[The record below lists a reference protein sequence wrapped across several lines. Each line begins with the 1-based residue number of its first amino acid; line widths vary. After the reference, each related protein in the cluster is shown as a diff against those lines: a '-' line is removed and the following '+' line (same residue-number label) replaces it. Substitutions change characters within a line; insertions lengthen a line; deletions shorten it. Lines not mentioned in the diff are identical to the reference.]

1 MTIFNNRIKDL
12 RDDND
17 LKQKDIAKVI
27 GINRRT
33 YSSYE
38 ISNKI
43 IPLKHLN
50 TLCNFYNVSMDYI
63 FYLSNEKTSNT
74 INKVIGLDKN
84 IIKEKLK
91 EVRLENN
98 LTFRGLAK
106 ELNTT
111 PSTLHAYETGKTLIL
126 TSFLYQI
133 CQKYEISMDWFCGR
147 SNEKY
152 LHKTKTEKNK

>member
-38 ISNKI
+38 VSSKI

-63 FYLSNEKTSNT
+63 FYLSNEKKPYN
-74 INKVIGLDKN
+74 INKVVELDKD
-84 IIKEKLK
+84 IIKERLK
-91 EVRLENN
+91 EVRHDNN
-98 LTFRGLAK
+98 LTFRELAD

-111 PSTLHAYETGKTLIL
+111 ASTLHAYESGKTLIL

-133 CQKYEISMDWFCGR
+133 CQKYNISMDWFCGR

-152 LHKTKTEKNK
+152 LLNRTIKNK